1 MPKPKFKQ
9 RCALCKENMV
19 IMYSARQFPICVT
32 CHMKRI
38 DVEIKDPK
46 MKKFFDIPK
55 EFYEKNNFLRNI
67 KEAYIRFENLTEK
80 QVEAFKKTVK
90 ELRSE
95 ASGSPEAKSQ
105 GEMKE
110 SSDSQS

>member
-1 MPKPKFKQ
+1 MAKPKFKQ

-32 CHMKRI
+32 CHMKKI
-38 DVEIKDPK
+38 NVEIKDPK
-46 MKKFFDIPK
+46 MKKLFDIPK
-55 EFYEKNNFLRNI
+55 KFYEENHFLRNI
-67 KEAYIRFENLTEK
+67 KEAFIRFENLSEK

-95 ASGSPEAKSQ
+95 ASGSPEGKPQS
-105 GEMKE
+105 EMKE
-110 SSDSQS
+110 GKE